1 MIAISARQEAEGMPF
16 RESSKLGYLA
26 AVELNNHDEVE
37 VLSFLA
43 ERPIHTVFMA
53 SLIRDNGVVSPRNR
67 GSFYGYRGHDGALEG
82 VALIG
87 HATLVEA
94 RNEASLA
101 ALAHAAHDCSSA
113 WLMRGE
119 PNEIVRF
126 WNEYKP
132 KGKAPRLICSEL
144 LLEQRTPASS
154 RGPLPNLHQASVEN
168 LEQVVAINAELFI
181 QEAGRNP
188 LETNPDGFRGRIAR
202 RIEQGRVWIWTRDG
216 EIIFK
221 ADIVADTPQAIYL
234 ESLYVIPAE
243 RGKGYGLSCLSQLG
257 SILLT
262 RTEAICLTVNRQ
274 SQDVVA
280 FYRKA
285 GYRLHSNYETIY
297 LQ

>member
-1 MIAISARQEAEGMPF
+1 MIATPLQRDTEARLL
-16 RESSKLGYLA
+16 REPSKSEWPA
-26 AVELNNHDEVE
+26 AVELNNYDEAE
-37 VLSFLA
+37 VLGFLA

-53 SLIRDNGVVSPRNR
+53 SLIRDNGVVNPCNR
-67 GSFYGYRGHDGALEG
+67 GSFYGHRGHDGTLEG

-94 RNEASLA
+94 RTDASLT
-101 ALAHAAHDCSSA
+101 ALAHAARDCSGA
-113 WLMRGE
+113 CLMRGE

-126 WNEYKP
+126 WSEYLP

-144 LLEQRTPASS
+144 LLEQRTPVSS
-154 RGPLPNLHQASVEN
+154 QGPLLDLHQASLKN
-168 LEQVVAINAELFI
+168 LEQVMTINAQLFI

-188 LETNPDGFRGRIAR
+188 LETNPNGFRERIAR
-202 RIEQGRVWIWTRDG
+202 RIEQGRVWIWTRDD
-216 EIIFK
+216 EVIFK

-234 ESLYVIPAE
+234 ESLYVNPAE

-257 SILLT
+257 SILLA
-262 RTEAICLTVNRQ
+262 RTERICLTVNRQ